1 MILKQASDDR
11 SFAHAAGKLHIFANQ
26 KNEISILRL
35 DRFYFLVKFSG
46 IIF

>member
-11 SFAHAAGKLHIFANQ
+11 SSAHAAGKLKIYANQ
-26 KNEISILRL
+26 KNKISTLCL
-35 DRFYFLVKFSG
+35 DTFYLLAKFSG